1 MNNKNKYVSCR
12 IIDHE
17 CASRRIIDSKY
28 VSCGIIDNEIKN
40 NLSLD
45 PTSLSLPGCTLWQR
59 RSATPARVNGHTTCV
74 MSDASQRIMCAPD
87 RQQRV
92 S

>member
-17 CASRRIIDSKY
+17 CASRRIIESKY

-40 NLSLD
+40 NLFFN
-45 PTSLSLPGCTLWQR
+45 PTSLSPRMHCLAAAQVR
-59 RSATPARVNGHTTCV
+59 RLLV
-74 MSDASQRIMCAPD
+74 
-87 RQQRV
+87 
-92 S
+92 

>member
-17 CASRRIIDSKY
+17 CASHRKIDSKY
-28 VSCGIIDNEIKN
+28 VSCGIIDNEMKY
-40 NLSLD
+40 NLFFD
-45 PTSLSLPGCTLWQR
+45 PTPLSPRMHLSGSGA
-59 RSATPARVNGHTTCV
+59 SAMPACVNGHTTCV
-74 MSDASQRIMCAPD
+74 MSDTSQRIMYAPD

>member
-17 CASRRIIDSKY
+17 CASHRIIDSKY
-28 VSCGIIDNEIKN
+28 VSCGIIDNEMKY
-40 NLSLD
+40 NLFFRSNSSFSQD
-45 PTSLSLPGCTLWQR
+45 ALSGSGA
-59 RSATPARVNGHTTCV
+59 SAMPARLNGHTTCV
-74 MSDASQRIMCAPD
+74 MSDTSQRIMYAPD